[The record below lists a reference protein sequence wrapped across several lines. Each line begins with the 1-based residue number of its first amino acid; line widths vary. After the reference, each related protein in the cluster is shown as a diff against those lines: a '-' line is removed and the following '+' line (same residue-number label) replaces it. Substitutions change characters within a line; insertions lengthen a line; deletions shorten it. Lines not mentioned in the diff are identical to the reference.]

1 MPNLGQ
7 QVSGD
12 ETTQTVAADPSRTS
26 DLGRE
31 EATPSRQQGDNIV
44 RQIGQDLRHE
54 VQRGQLLFFV
64 RGPQPRLWT
73 SLDGDPSL

>member
-1 MPNLGQ
+1 MPNLDQ

-26 DLGRE
+26 DLSRE
-31 EATPSRQQGDNIV
+31 EATPSRQQGDDVV

-54 VQRGQLLFFV
+54 VQRGQLLFFL